1 MRFLP
6 PSPRSCLTGLENSS
20 TGASPTREDIML
32 RMVLLGM
39 LIPLSVG
46 FLAAMELRTPP
57 RRGAAVSQPDVE
69 TVAIPDSLGALAKTD
84 RLKVT
89 YASTDTPAPPPQV
102 DDRISTSQTATSNA
116 PETLR
121 PINRHPLVQIDE
133 VPAAALPKSRR
144 RRQYRE
150 LPSPNVKGWHRHRRR
165 RASLVVCVRPRLVR
179 LRFDRRA
186 ATTMSLLF
194 R

>member
-1 MRFLP
+1 
-6 PSPRSCLTGLENSS
+6 
-20 TGASPTREDIML
+20 ML

-46 FLAAMELRTPP
+46 VLAAMELRTPP
-57 RRGAAVSQPDVE
+57 RRGAAVSQPGVE

-121 PINRHPLVQIDE
+121 PINRHPLVPKLTK

-144 RRQYRE
+144 RTA
-150 LPSPNVKGWHRHRRR
+150 NIG
-165 RASLVVCVRPRLVR
+165 
-179 LRFDRRA
+179 RA
-186 ATTMSLLF
+186 AITERQKVGTDTMPCRLSEFGGLRKALELSGCEI
-194 R
+194 

>member
-6 PSPRSCLTGLENSS
+6 PTPRSCLTGSENSS

-32 RMVLLGM
+32 RMILLGM

-46 FLAAMELRTPP
+46 VLAAMELRTPP
-57 RRGAAVSQPDVE
+57 RRGAAVNQPGVE

-89 YASTDTPAPPPQV
+89 YASTDTPPSPPLV

-121 PINRHPLVQIDE
+121 PINLKG
-133 VPAAALPKSRR
+133 ATASALKVKWRALFDTEPPPYNRRFLESRLA
-144 RRQYRE
+144 YRIQE
-150 LPSPNVKGWHRHRRR
+150 LAYGGLKKETVE
-165 RASLVVCVRPRLVR
+165 R
-179 LRFDRRA
+179 LRALSKQYD
-186 ATTMSLLF
+186 
-194 R
+194 